1 MMVGSIAGSTGASE
15 SGAGWVT
22 VVVAVGDPVTVVV
35 EAGESEAVSSVPHPD
50 ARSMSVPAA
59 ATNSFIPDLAVY
71 VTLNPPLIEPLR
83 PSRKATARSR
93 GGGSCAA
100 CHGMRVAGVLVDRMG
115 CSDDEVLD
123 GSVCAGATCVL
134 PGDACGNV
142 GNRKRYR
149 LPVTEC

>member
-1 MMVGSIAGSTGASE
+1 MVHLQMGYT
-15 SGAGWVT
+15 T
-22 VVVAVGDPVTVVV
+22 RPQPVTH
-35 EAGESEAVSSVPHPD
+35 ALS
-50 ARSMSVPAA
+50 ARS
-59 ATNSFIPDLAVY
+59 
-71 VTLNPPLIEPLR
+71 LR
-83 PSRKATARSR
+83 PSHKATARSR

-142 GNRKRYR
+142 GNRKRYQ